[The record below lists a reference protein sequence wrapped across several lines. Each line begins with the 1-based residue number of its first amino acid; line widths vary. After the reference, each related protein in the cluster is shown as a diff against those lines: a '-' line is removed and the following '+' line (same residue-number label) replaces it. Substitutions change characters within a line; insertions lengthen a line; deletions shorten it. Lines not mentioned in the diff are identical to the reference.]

1 MSQKN
6 SDTAENIGNIGCLEI
21 PKAGFFYLGI
31 MFCIIK
37 SNPISMFQLPIDSL
51 QAEFDQHVN
60 QNHLVVEAETGSGK
74 STRLPMWAAKHGR
87 VLVIEPR
94 RIACTSLAE
103 YLAEQSGEPIGR
115 KVGYAIKLHAY
126 FDEKTEVVFVTPG
139 VALRWFAENKLAGF
153 DIVIVDEFHERR
165 WDIDLLTAIL
175 KQENQ
180 HRLIVTSATLE
191 GEKLAR
197 YLNAKR
203 LRSEGRCFP
212 VTVTHR
218 SLDSRYL
225 PNKKGCE
232 QEVFRAVKEAL
243 EDEDGDILVFLPGRK
258 EITQCTQMLQSCGD
272 VMVVKLHASVS
283 DEERHCALTTQKQRK
298 VVLATNVAETSL
310 TIPNIR
316 VVIDSGLE
324 RRTIQR
330 NGRTALTLTHISKAS
345 AAQRMGR
352 AGRVAE
358 GACIRLYG
366 EHAPLELVTP
376 PELHREELVE
386 PMLAA
391 ACCGYRLSTLDFLDS
406 IPPKSLEASHSTL
419 LSMEAID
426 EDGNVTQHGRK
437 VYPLPID
444 ALFADL
450 VTRIQAKPEK
460 EAMIDLAAALSVP
473 AQLYQRQSGE
483 VAELLS
489 QEEPYGCDASLLI
502 RLVRGERLSGI
513 VIDASAL
520 EEAQGLAKQMREVFE
535 LPELDVASRYKREAL
550 FFSIASLHPELVFVR
565 RARRRDALGN
575 GVVEMLVGRNSR
587 FPDKEEAA
595 IVLDSHSVPG
605 RGVKQTLN
613 LASVM
618 MPIPLTLLRELE
630 FGEWQQGETN
640 YEEETPRATMHLV
653 YAGRTVCSEHQALQG
668 DVAVQSIVEM
678 IEDETLLP
686 GFASQRKQQIQH
698 WKLYNALGLNVEGE
712 EVNDLASLTFSSW
725 LKDQLET
732 LGVENV
738 DDMALFEPEDLT
750 FYGVPEWEYDDFTEQ
765 YPLELS
771 LPELQLDVEYYASRK
786 LVQVVYREGNRK
798 GDPKRWELPRWAG
811 WKIQYKKASRV
822 IDVK

>member
-1 MSQKN
+1 
-6 SDTAENIGNIGCLEI
+6 
-21 PKAGFFYLGI
+21 
-31 MFCIIK
+31 
-37 SNPISMFQLPIDSL
+37 MFQLPIDSL

-103 YLAEQSGEPIGR
+103 FLAEQSGEPIGC

-126 FDEKTEVVFVTPG
+126 FDLNTEVVFVTPG
-139 VALRWFAENKLAGF
+139 VALRWFTEDKLASF

-165 WDIDLLTAIL
+165 WDIDLLTAML

-191 GEKLAR
+191 GEKLAY
-197 YLNAKR
+197 YLDAKR

-232 QEVFRAVKEAL
+232 SDIVKAVKEAL
-243 EDEDGDILVFLPGRK
+243 VDEEGDILVFLPGRK
-258 EITQCTQMLQSCGD
+258 EITQCAQMLQSLDD

-283 DEERHCALTTQKQRK
+283 DQERHRALTKQKQRK

-324 RRTIQR
+324 RRTMQR

-391 ACCGYRLSTLDFLDS
+391 ACCGYRLSDLAFLDL
-406 IPPKSLEASHSTL
+406 IPEKSLNASHLAL

-426 EDGNVTQHGRK
+426 EDGNVTQHGQK

-450 VTRIQAKPEK
+450 VTRIQTKSEK

-473 AQLYQRQSGE
+473 AQLYQLQGGE
-483 VAELLS
+483 SAEILA
-489 QEEPYGCDASLLI
+489 QEERYGCDASLII
-502 RLVRGERLSGI
+502 RLVRGEQFPGVI
-513 VIDASAL
+513 VDANVL
-520 EEAQGLAKQMREVFE
+520 EESQGLAKQMRDVFE
-535 LPELDVASRYKREAL
+535 LPDLDVASRYKRDAFIKAIAAL
-550 FFSIASLHPELVFVR
+550 HSELVFVR
-565 RARRRDALGN
+565 RTRRREALGN
-575 GVVEMLVGRNSR
+575 GTLEMLVGRSSR

-595 IVLDSHSVPG
+595 LVLDSHSVPG
-605 RGVKQTLN
+605 KGVKQTLN

-618 MPIPLTLLRELE
+618 VPIPLRLLRELE
-630 FGEWQQGETN
+630 LGEWQQGETN
-640 YEEETPRATMHLV
+640 YDEERPRATMHLV
-653 YAGRTVCSEHQALQG
+653 YAGRTICTEYQELQG
-668 DVAVQSIVEM
+668 KIAIQSIIEM
-678 IEDETLLP
+678 IEKETLLP
-686 GFASQRKQQIQH
+686 GFAPLRQQQIQH
-698 WKLYNALGLNVEGE
+698 WKLYNALGLNDQTSGAQA
-712 EVNDLASLTFSSW
+712 LTSLTFSSW
-725 LKDQLET
+725 LSEQLES
-732 LGVENV
+732 LGIESV
-738 DDMALFEPEDLT
+738 DDMALFEPDDLL
-750 FYGVPEWEYDDFTEQ
+750 FDGVPAWEYDDFAEQ
-765 YPLELS
+765 YPLELF
-771 LPELQLDVEYYASRK
+771 LAELKLDVKYFVSRK
-786 LVQVVYREGNRK
+786 LVHVVYRGGNRK

-811 WKIQYKKASRV
+811 WKVQYKKASRI
-822 IDVK
+822 IDIK